1 MGRRFLWVSR
11 GESRSVNVY
20 FFAHFLW
27 VDGGG
32 WKYTLG
38 GWGWMEN
45 VMEGGVD
52 GGERKYILGWWWWVD
67 IFSGWVGMGV
77 YGS

>member
-1 MGRRFLWVSR
+1 MGRRFLLVSR

-45 VMEGGVD
+45 VMEV
-52 GGERKYILGWWWWVD
+52 GWMEVSGS
-67 IFSGWVGMGV
+67 IFWVGG
-77 YGS
+77 GG